1 MNLALRDQ
9 FGTNHVQI
17 SSARFEKAR
26 AQRSQASL
34 AIGVERLLWI
44 PAAILALGIF
54 GKYVA
59 PSIEDVDQLSAEK
72 ADVHD
77 ERDLLTRVREAGW

>member
-1 MNLALRDQ
+1 MNLALADQ
-9 FGTNHVQI
+9 IGTNHVQVP
-17 SSARFEKAR
+17 SARLQNAR
-26 AQRSQASL
+26 TQRPHVNFSFGA
-34 AIGVERLLWI
+34 ERLLWV

-59 PSIEDVDQLSAEK
+59 PSIEDLGQLPKEK
-72 ADVHD
+72 AVEHD